1 MLQQKPKVTTCYR
14 LGYVV
19 QTRSSKEI
27 RLKKKLTDE
36 REVVRHFQIR
46 ETIPFS
52 PTDEMAG
59 MYVKE
64 TGKDIKEAHRL
75 FLKGTREAFEKIGKE
90 ITAPD
95 FKARG
100 LSTIF
105 FAEAKLSGKEWQ
117 ELELFVEGVN
127 YQRNKNSEK
136 VISKKFF

>member
-1 MLQQKPKVTTCYR
+1 M
-14 LGYVV
+14 
-19 QTRSSKEI
+19 
-27 RLKKKLTDE
+27 
-36 REVVRHFQIR
+36 RHFQIR

-75 FLKGTREAFEKIGKE
+75 FLKGTRKAFEKIGKE

-95 FKARG
+95 FTARG
-100 LSTIF
+100 LATIF

-136 VISKKFF
+136 VGSKKSIFLLTTYFRSDS

>member
-1 MLQQKPKVTTCYR
+1 
-14 LGYVV
+14 
-19 QTRSSKEI
+19 
-27 RLKKKLTDE
+27 
-36 REVVRHFQIR
+36 
-46 ETIPFS
+46 
-52 PTDEMAG
+52 MAG

-64 TGKDIKEAHRL
+64 TGKGIEEAHRL
-75 FLKGTREAFEKIGKE
+75 FLKGTREAFEKLGKD

-117 ELELFVEGVN
+117 ELELFVESVN

-136 VISKKFF
+136 VSSSKKFL